1 MVPKGHLFAHFVLH
15 LSNSRA
21 FLGYAAGK
29 KEQLSKLQR
38 DILPNFLENRGM
50 YPLCT
55 PVPTPL
61 PEFN

>member
-38 DILPNFLENRGM
+38 DILSDFFEKWGHVSPV
-50 YPLCT
+50 YPGSYA
-55 PVPTPL
+55 
-61 PEFN
+61 FA